1 VVASQHRFSP
11 LVAQEVG
18 STHSSAMSRAMAQH
32 NWNWPVKPIAL
43 QDVMGI
49 MNYPCRMA
57 KELFEKKAYPEIVL
71 LQQLYSSPPAF

>member
-1 VVASQHRFSP
+1 
-11 LVAQEVG
+11 
-18 STHSSAMSRAMAQH
+18 MSRAMAQH
-32 NWNWPVKPIAL
+32 NWNWPVKPIPL

-57 KELFEKKAYPEIVL
+57 KELFEKKKAYPEIVL